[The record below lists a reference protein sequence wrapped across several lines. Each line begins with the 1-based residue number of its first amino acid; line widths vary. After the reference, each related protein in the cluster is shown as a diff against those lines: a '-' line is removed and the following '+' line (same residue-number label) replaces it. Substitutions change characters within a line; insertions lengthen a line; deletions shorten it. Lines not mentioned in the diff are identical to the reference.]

1 MFHMEHRD
9 YKLEIINELIRK
21 KEHARELAKK
31 LKTNHTTILRK
42 LKELSKDN
50 VLDFNEEG
58 RNKVYFLKKTSEAK
72 TNVFMAEQYKSAKIL
87 KDYPNLRGIFEKIQK
102 NKKIKLAILFGSYA
116 KKLVKK
122 ESDIDI
128 YIETANIK
136 LKNELEKINS
146 KLNIKI
152 GKYNK
157 ENFLIKEIEK
167 NHVIIKGVEI
177 FYEKYK
183 IFD

>member
-9 YKLEIINELIRK
+9 YKLEIINELIEK
-21 KEHARELAKK
+21 KEHIRELAKK

-42 LKELSKDN
+42 LKELSKEN

-72 TNVFMAEQYKSAKIL
+72 MHVFMSEQYKSAKIL
-87 KDYPNLRGIFEKIQK
+87 REYPNLRNIFEKIQK
-102 NKKIKLAILFGSYA
+102 NRKIKLAILFGSYA
-116 KKLVKK
+116 KKLAKK

-128 YIETANIK
+128 YIEIADIK
-136 LKNELEKINS
+136 LKNELEKTNS

-157 ENFLIKEIEK
+157 DNLLIKEIEK

>member
-9 YKLEIINELIRK
+9 YRLEIINELIGK

-31 LKTNHTTILRK
+31 LKTSHTTILRK
-42 LKELSKDN
+42 LKELLKEN

-72 TNVFMAEQYKSAKIL
+72 THVFMSEQYKSAKIL
-87 KDYPNLRGIFEKIQK
+87 KEYPNLRNIFEKIQK
-102 NKKIKLAILFGSYA
+102 NRKIKLAILFGSYA
-116 KKLVKK
+116 KKLAKK

-146 KLNIKI
+146 RLSIKI

-157 ENFLIKEIEK
+157 DNLLIKEIEK
-167 NHVIIKGVEI
+167 NHVIIKGVEL